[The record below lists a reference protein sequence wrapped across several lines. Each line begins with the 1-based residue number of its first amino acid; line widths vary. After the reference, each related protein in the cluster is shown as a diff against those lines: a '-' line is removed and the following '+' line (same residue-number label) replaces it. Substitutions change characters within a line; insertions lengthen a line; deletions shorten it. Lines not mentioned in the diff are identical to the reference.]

1 MTVFFIHSVVGGEIN
16 DKSHVQWLLSRV
28 RSFCLWRSN
37 TRQFPADMTTL
48 VFSAKKSLLISLPI
62 RIIKELYRMQE
73 IALGH
78 EVTP

>member
-16 DKSHVQWLLSRV
+16 DESHVQWLLSRV

-48 VFSAKKSLLISLPI
+48 VFSAKK
-62 RIIKELYRMQE
+62 IIASFSTNSDYKRVVSD
-73 IALGH
+73 ARDCTG
-78 EVTP
+78 T